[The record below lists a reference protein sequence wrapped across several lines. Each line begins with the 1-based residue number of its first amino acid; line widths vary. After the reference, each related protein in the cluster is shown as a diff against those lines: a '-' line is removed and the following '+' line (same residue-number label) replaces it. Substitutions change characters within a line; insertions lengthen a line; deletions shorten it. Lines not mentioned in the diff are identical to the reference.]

1 VCFGKGSQIGIRPG
15 TRANA
20 SLGHELAP
28 AGLDMVGPACED
40 QPAIGAQLGERIPGL
55 EDSPRSPSHY
65 MGIRQQPKQ
74 AHLGYPAEG
83 HRSVRLCSEPLARRH
98 VVNVALSGERN
109 PDVDIR
115 Q

>member
-1 VCFGKGSQIGIRPG
+1 
-15 TRANA
+15 
-20 SLGHELAP
+20 
-28 AGLDMVGPACED
+28 
-40 QPAIGAQLGERIPGL
+40 
-55 EDSPRSPSHY
+55 